1 MDDMKTWREGETD
14 QEGSIDPHYPN
25 KHLADRDRETRAE
38 NKALFDQEAINED
51 ILRRATGGRPRPEA
65 PQQQVS
71 RPSPE
76 TEAMGQMLMEAIN
89 REVGLRAQ
97 LIEAKRL
104 LETEAAP

>member
-1 MDDMKTWREGETD
+1 MKDSMDRTGDSNRMCVDTLSQRQVYESSEKERMNDSVTD
-14 QEGSIDPHYPN
+14 Y
-25 KHLADRDRETRAE
+25 
-38 NKALFDQEAINED
+38 DQEAVNED
-51 ILRRATGGRPRPEA
+51 ILRRATGGRPRSEA

-104 LETEAAP
+104 LEAEVAP